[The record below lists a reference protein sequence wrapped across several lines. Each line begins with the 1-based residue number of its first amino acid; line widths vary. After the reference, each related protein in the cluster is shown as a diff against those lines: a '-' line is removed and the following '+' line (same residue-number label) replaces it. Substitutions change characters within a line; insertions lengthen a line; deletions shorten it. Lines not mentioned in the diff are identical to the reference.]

1 MSNAGI
7 TSPGGLSVSA
17 ATATPVTAAATEAAN
32 GAARANGAAA
42 SAPPL
47 SSGASPTVPGLL
59 TPGEFHAFQADGA
72 TFLYLVPSAAI
83 FRMDDASL
91 AVLRALET
99 ANRTPAE
106 LVQRLGDRFPAE
118 EVTNR
123 IDELLGLRA
132 IGLLGKPAPAP
143 PDMLPPKGFPLTTM
157 VLNVTSKC
165 NLACTYCYEYGD
177 DRIVEADSKP
187 RYMDLETARES
198 VDFMFE
204 QGGSNRLVH
213 LTFFGGETLLNFK
226 LLKSTTAYA
235 RQRAREVGKEVDF
248 SLTTNATLLKPE
260 IVDWLAENR
269 VGVTVSIDGPREVQD
284 GLRVF
289 SNGMGSYDIILP
301 KIKDLLARHRTR
313 PIGARVT
320 LTSQNLDVKHIF
332 RHLTEEIG
340 FWEVGFAPVTSS
352 SCRDFSISDA
362 GYDKMLGQFEELAHD
377 FLEHACADRHHGF
390 SNVKDTL
397 EEIHKGVSKAYPCG
411 AGLGLMGVATDGDV
425 ALCHRFAGSDE
436 HKIGSVS
443 EGVDVDVQYDYLKKH
458 HINSKTDC
466 RTCWARPIC
475 AGGCYHEAH
484 TRYGTTATP
493 NLHFCEWV
501 RSWTDTCLRVYGAIS
516 ERNPAFLARFDA

>member
-1 MSNAGI
+1 MS
-7 TSPGGLSVSA
+7 TVSIA
-17 ATATPVTAAATEAAN
+17 PPTASSAN
-32 GAARANGAAA
+32 TGAAA
-42 SAPPL
+42 PANGSPAAAPAIPGANG
-47 SSGASPTVPGLL
+47 SGASPAPDVL
-59 TPGEFHAFQADGA
+59 TLGEFHSFQAEDS

-83 FRMDDASL
+83 FRLDAPSR
-91 AVLRALET
+91 AVLEALET

-106 LVQRLGDRFPAE
+106 LLGMLEGRFPAE
-118 EVTNR
+118 EVANR
-123 IDELLGLRA
+123 VEELMGVRA

-204 QGGSNRLVH
+204 QGGTNRLVH

-226 LLKSTTAYA
+226 LLKSTVAYA
-235 RQRAREVGKEVDF
+235 RQRAKEVGKEVDF

-320 LTSQNLDVKHIF
+320 LTSKNLDVKQIF
-332 RHLTEEIG
+332 THLTEEIG

-362 GYDKMLGQFEELAHD
+362 GYDQMLGQFEELAAD
-377 FLEHACADRHHGF
+377 FLEAAAADRHHGF
-390 SNVKDTL
+390 STSRHPRITRRRNR
-397 EEIHKGVSKAYPCG
+397 PCAPASG
-411 AGLGLMGVATDGDV
+411 SVATDAT
-425 ALCHRFAGSDE
+425 ALVIASPTTRPNRAFGGRGHRRAVRLPEEAPHQQQDGLPHLLGPPHLRRRMLSRGP
-436 HKIGSVS
+436 HPVW
-443 EGVDVDVQYDYLKKH
+443 H
-458 HINSKTDC
+458 HGNPEP
-466 RTCWARPIC
+466 A
-475 AGGCYHEAH
+475 
-484 TRYGTTATP
+484 
-493 NLHFCEWV
+493 L
-501 RSWTDTCLRVYGAIS
+501 LRVGAELDRHLSSSLWSHLGAQPGIPGAFRRLS
-516 ERNPAFLARFDA
+516 RVHRDRVNEERDPWH